1 MLGSKNH
8 HPSSENVKGWPFQ
21 LVAGQR
27 GGGKDLTIDPGLS
40 LQGGKDPSLSL
51 QGGKDPGLSL
61 QGGTGFFFPGGKD
74 PALSLQGGKDDPGF
88 FFPGGKDPGLLL
100 IFLPETVCLLLFLIG
115 CCPVFCDIKMIFWD
129 FFFWIFFFDLFFWSF
144 YVYFLC

>member
-27 GGGKDLTIDPGLS
+27 GGGKDLTI
-40 LQGGKDPSLSL
+40 
-51 QGGKDPGLSL
+51 DPGLSL